1 MATLHPNKKPFPK
14 RKPPQQRKEKT
25 IPKPKHQ
32 KRKRKKKLLRSRL
45 SRLSS
50 SSPSRRLIAHAVAA
64 TAAESGRA
72 HALARTVPF
81 VFLSA
86 PLVIAILVM

>member
-14 RKPPQQRKEKT
+14 RKPPNKEKKKQSQNRNT
-25 IPKPKHQ
+25 
-32 KRKRKKKLLRSRL
+32 KREKEKKLLRSRL